1 MVEVEPALAVSD
13 DDIPADWDVEDSTI
27 GIAVLVSTSSVVVDT
42 GTSVEG
48 DSVVLPQHPFFN
60 GRQLVQD
67 RPDFT
72 DVMSCVNLFNDSFYR
87 LTIKQKNCD
96 GSRSDVTAVMSTAPQ
111 HGRGPSDLHIHTKL
125 PVPLDLSINL
135 GGCTGMM

>member
-72 DVMSCVNLFNDSFYR
+72 HEQNLQRAIRGSYYSTPQTLLVGILSSLNR
-87 LTIKQKNCD
+87 LTSCHTRHK
-96 GSRSDVTAVMSTAPQ
+96 AV
-111 HGRGPSDLHIHTKL
+111 K
-125 PVPLDLSINL
+125 
-135 GGCTGMM
+135 

>member
-72 DVMSCVNLFNDSFYR
+72 HEQNLQRALSPLHR
-87 LTIKQKNCD
+87 
-96 GSRSDVTAVMSTAPQ
+96 Q
-111 HGRGPSDLHIHTKL
+111 HGCGLAFTAHVVSHVVAIVLITIAIDLYWCIF
-125 PVPLDLSINL
+125 
-135 GGCTGMM
+135 